1 LDRSAVSPIPRL
13 KRLFWTLSTAL
24 PYNCGFPFHL
34 IEVVAILRIHQDRP
48 AISALGCAKGT
59 NPLASGDGTRLFPG
73 GFQLWWVLSLVA
85 LAIALSASAFAQQ
98 QPDVI
103 VEIQPHGNRTVPAD
117 VIRAHIFTKPG
128 DIYDQAAIERDFNSL
143 WNTGFFEDIRFE
155 REATPK
161 GWILH
166 VYVKERPRIKSISY
180 SGINAIS
187 KSDIFDRFKQEKV
200 GLSPQSQYDPT
211 KVKHAEVVVKQLEAE
226 HGHQFATVRTEVR
239 PIPPANVDV
248 TFVVREGPKVKVGRI
263 RFEGNRHVK
272 SRELRSAMHFLK
284 PIGVPHSIFLENLF
298 AKTYD
303 ASKLEDDME
312 LVREAEQNK
321 GYFKVNVGQ
330 PVTKIRDTGHAGF
343 HIPLL
348 QHGPGKAMDIT
359 VSIDEGEQY
368 RLGSIT
374 FKGNKTLNNSKAL
387 RNVFPIKDGDVFN
400 RKLFAKGLENLK
412 NAYGTQGFINY
423 TPVPTPSF
431 DEQKKLV
438 SWEIEIDEG
447 KQFSV
452 RRIEFQ
458 GNTTTRDKV
467 IRREV
472 VLEEGQL
479 YNEQYWK
486 LGIQRLNQLGF
497 FDQIKP
503 DDPETTERHLD
514 EKNGTVDLTLKV
526 KEKGKNQIGL
536 TGGVSGLSGSFIG
549 LSYSTNNFLGLGETL
564 SVQANLGS
572 LQRSIMFGFT
582 EPYLFDRP
590 LTAGFTVY
598 GTKLTYDQ
606 ARQSALITGQVLNVS
621 QAELQSLQNYT
632 QASKGFTLNASYPL
646 PARRFGYGKR
656 VGLTYTYDVSSLV
669 ALTTASKN
677 LFSFLAFSGIS
688 GPNALNGIVTSK
700 VLFSYT
706 QNTLD
711 AALYPHSGSELFL
724 GTEFSGLGG
733 TVRSIRPIVDY
744 KRYFPLQNRRNA
756 LGLHFTGSFMSGFGG
771 LVAPPFQRFYMGG
784 ENDLRGFDI
793 RSVSPV
799 GFLPTASTISLRN
812 PDGSIVPRDPANPFG
827 PAYSIRVPVDQISFP
842 GGDLSLVTNAE
853 YRITIAGPV
862 AIAPFIDFGFDPVVR
877 RSQLRINSGQLASL
891 NQLPF
896 GCPTVDPVSGACL
909 GGQSFNFQQEIAV
922 LGGSNWQPRSSM
934 GLELQV
940 FLPIVNAPFRIYW
953 AYNPLRL
960 DQTSQAPIQITRG
973 MFPGCPGPNCAAGDY
988 TYQLTKNT
996 FSPQYLLREPRKTF
1010 RFTVGTTF

>member
-1 LDRSAVSPIPRL
+1 MFLC
-13 KRLFWTLSTAL
+13 LSVL
-24 PYNCGFPFHL
+24 
-34 IEVVAILRIHQDRP
+34 
-48 AISALGCAKGT
+48 
-59 NPLASGDGTRLFPG
+59 LASTT
-73 GFQLWWVLSLVA
+73 VLA
-85 LAIALSASAFAQQ
+85 Q

-103 VEIQPHGNRTVPAD
+103 VEIQVHGNRSVPAD
-117 VIRAHIFTKPG
+117 VVRAHVFTKAG
-128 DIYDQAAIERDFNSL
+128 DIYDQNAIERDFNSL

-161 GWILH
+161 GWIIH
-166 VYVKERPRIKSISY
+166 IYVKERPRIKTISY

-187 KSDIFDRFKQEKV
+187 KSDILERFKQEKV

-211 KVKHAEVVVKQLEAE
+211 KVKHAEVVIKQLEAE

-239 PIPPANVDV
+239 PLPPANVEV

-263 RFEGNRHVK
+263 KFEGNRHVS

-303 ASKLEDDME
+303 DSKLETDME
-312 LVREAEQNK
+312 LVREAEQNR
-321 GYFKVNVGQ
+321 GYFKANIGQ
-330 PVTKIRDTGHAGF
+330 PVTKIRDTGHEGF

-359 VSIDEGEQY
+359 VPIEEGDQY
-368 RLGSIT
+368 RLGGIT
-374 FKGNKTLNNSKAL
+374 FKGNKFLNNNKAL
-387 RNVFPIKDGDVFN
+387 RSVFPMKDGDIFN

-412 NAYGTQGFINY
+412 NAYASQGFINY
-423 TPVPTPSF
+423 TPIPVPTF
-431 DEQKKLV
+431 DEQKKTI
-438 SWEIEIDEG
+438 SWEIEVDEG
-447 KQFSV
+447 KQFYV

-503 DDPETTERHLD
+503 DDPDTTERRLD
-514 EKNGTVDLTLKV
+514 EKNGQVDLTLKL
-526 KEKGKNQIGL
+526 KERGKNQIGL

-669 ALTTASKN
+669 ALTNASKN

-688 GPNALNGIVTSK
+688 GPNALNGITTSK
-700 VLFSYT
+700 VLLSYT

-711 AALYPHSGSELFL
+711 AALYPHSGSEFFL
-724 GTEFSGLGG
+724 GAEVSGLGG
-733 TVRSIRPIVDY
+733 TVKSIRPIVDY
-744 KRYFPLQNRRNA
+744 KHYFPVQNKRNA
-756 LGLHFTGSFMSGFGG
+756 IGVHFMGSFMSGYGG

-799 GFLPTASTISLRN
+799 AFLPTASTISLRN
-812 PDGSIVPRDPANPFG
+812 PDNSIVPRDPSNPLS
-827 PAYSIRVPVDQISFP
+827 PPYTVRIPVDQITFP
-842 GGDLSLVTNAE
+842 GGDLSLVANAE

-862 AIAPFIDFGFDPVVR
+862 AIAPFFDFGFDPIVR
-877 RSQLRINSGQLASL
+877 KSQLRINSGQLAGL

-896 GCPTVDPVSGACL
+896 GCPSVDPISGQCF
-909 GGQSFNFQQEIAV
+909 GTQKFNFSQELNVISA
-922 LGGSNWQPRSSM
+922 SNWQPRAST

-953 AYNPLRL
+953 AYNPWRM
-960 DQTSQAPIQITRG
+960 DEQSQAPIPVTRG

-996 FSPQYLLREPRKTF
+996 FSPHYLLREPRKTF